1 MTSLIY
7 YHGLP
12 LEQAQ
17 GDTPRALCLL
27 AELCDKQ
34 RSFRALQQSP
44 WIIPLEGHH
53 YIECSTGG
61 TSGTAKIIRRHQDS
75 WQRSFRVNQNHFNL
89 SADDRY
95 AVFGELNH
103 SLALY
108 AACESIALGIAVEIL
123 SRMRPRSQRARL
135 IESGVTV
142 LYITPTQLR
151 LLIAAGEPCTD
162 VRLILCGGSKLDD
175 RLREQ
180 TQQSFPNAHIHEFYG
195 ASETSFISLSDS
207 NTPPGS
213 VGKAYPGV
221 DIIIKNISQQ
231 VGEVWLKSPY
241 LFDSYAQGSSD
252 ETRYCA
258 GYITVGEMGRLD
270 SSGNLWLYGRKS
282 RMVTSADNNVYPERV
297 EALIGQLT
305 GCLCAVIARPDRLRG
320 WVLWAYLQGPL
331 SDDQEQRLRLAIR
344 HQLGSIMEPK
354 KFFGLACFPQLP
366 SGKPDLQQLEAGPT
380 L

>member
-1 MTSLIY
+1 VTRLIH

-12 LEQAQ
+12 IEQAQ
-17 GDTPRALCLL
+17 GDAPQALRLL
-27 AELCDKQ
+27 AELLDKQ

-61 TSGTAKIIRRHQDS
+61 TSGTAKIIRRHWDS
-75 WQRSFRVNQNHFNL
+75 WQRSFRVNQSLFNL
-89 SADDRY
+89 SIDDRY

-108 AACESIALGIAVEIL
+108 ATCESIALGLALEVL
-123 SRMRPRSQRARL
+123 SRMRPRTQLARL
-135 IESGVTV
+135 IESRVTI

-151 LLIAAGEPCTD
+151 LLIAVGEPCPD
-162 VRLILCGGSKLDD
+162 VRLILCGGSKLDN
-175 RLREQ
+175 RLQEQ
-180 TQQSFPNAHIHEFYG
+180 TKRNFPNARIHEFYG
-195 ASETSFISLSDS
+195 ASETSFITLSDS
-207 NTPPGS
+207 NTPSGS

-221 DIIIKNISQQ
+221 DIIIKDLSQQ

-241 LFDSYAQGSSD
+241 LFENYAQGSSE

-270 SSGNLWLYGRKS
+270 SAGNLWLYGRKS
-282 RMVTSADNNVYPERV
+282 RMVTTADSNVYPERV
-297 EALIGQLT
+297 EALIAQLT
-305 GCLCAVIARPDRLRG
+305 GSLCAVIARPDRLRG
-320 WVLWAYLQGPL
+320 WVLWAYIQGPL
-331 SDDQEQRLRLAIR
+331 SDEQEQSLRLAIR
-344 HQLGSIMEPK
+344 QQLGSIMEPK

-366 SGKPDLQQLEAGPT
+366 SGKPDLQKLEMGST

>member
-7 YHGLP
+7 YQGIP

-17 GDTPRALCLL
+17 GDTPLALRLL
-27 AELCDKQ
+27 AELCFNQ

-44 WIIPLEGHH
+44 WIIPLEGSHF
-53 YIECSTGG
+53 IECSTGG

-75 WQRSFRVNQNHFNL
+75 WQRSFMVNQGHFSL
-89 SADDRY
+89 SGHDRY

-108 AACESIALGIAVEIL
+108 ATCESIALNIPLEVL
-123 SRMRPRSQRARL
+123 SRMRPRSQLARVV
-135 IESGVTV
+135 ESGVTV

-151 LLIAAGEPCTD
+151 LLVAAGEPCTK
-162 VRLILCGGSKLDD
+162 VRLILCGGSKLDE
-175 RLREQ
+175 RLLEQ
-180 TQQSFPNAHIHEFYG
+180 ARKSFPEARIHEFYG
-195 ASETSFISLSDS
+195 ASETSFITLSES
-207 NTPPGS
+207 NTPSGS

-221 DIIIKNISQQ
+221 EIIIKNTSQQ
-231 VGEVWLKSPY
+231 IGEVWLKSPY
-241 LFDSYAQGSSD
+241 LFESYAQGSSD

-270 SSGNLWLYGRKS
+270 SAGNLWLYGRKS

-297 EALIGQLT
+297 EALISQQT
-305 GCLCAVIARPDRLRG
+305 GSLCAVIARPDKLRG
-320 WVLWAYLQGPL
+320 WVLWAYIQGVS
-331 SDDQEQRLRLAIR
+331 SDMQEQRIRQAIR
-344 HQLGSIMEPK
+344 QQLGNIMEPK
-354 KFFGLACFPQLP
+354 KFFWLACLPQLP
-366 SGKPDLQQLEAGPT
+366 SGKPDLQQLEAGAT

>member
-1 MTSLIY
+1 MTSLIHY
-7 YHGLP
+7 QGQPLGL
-12 LEQAQ
+12 AQ
-17 GDTPRALCLL
+17 GDTPQALRLL
-27 AELCDKQ
+27 TALCDKQ

-44 WIIPLEGHH
+44 WIMPLEGHH

-61 TSGTAKIIRRHQDS
+61 TSGVAKIIRRHWDS
-75 WQRSFRVNQNHFNL
+75 WQRSFRVNQRLFTLN
-89 SADDRY
+89 ADDRY

-108 AACESIALGIAVEIL
+108 AICESIALGIAVEVL
-123 SRMRPRSQRARL
+123 SRMRPRSQQARL

-151 LLIAAGEPCTD
+151 LLIATGELCPD

-175 RLREQ
+175 QLREH
-180 TQQSFPNAHIHEFYG
+180 TQQNFPNARIHEFYG
-195 ASETSFISLSDS
+195 ASETSFITLSDS

-221 DIIIKNISQQ
+221 DITIKNIASQ

-241 LFDSYAQGSSD
+241 LFEDYAQGNSD
-252 ETRYCA
+252 ETRYCE

-270 SSGNLWLYGRKS
+270 NLGNLWLYGRKS
-282 RMVTSADNNVYPERV
+282 RMVTSADHNVYPERV

-305 GCLCAVIARPDRLRG
+305 GALCAVIARPDKLRG
-320 WVLWAYLQGPL
+320 WVLWAYIQGTL
-331 SDDQEQRLRLAIR
+331 SDEQEQRIRLAIR
-344 HQLGSIMEPK
+344 QQFGSIMEPK
-354 KFFGLACFPQLP
+354 KFFGLTCFPQLP
-366 SGKPDLQQLEAGPT
+366 SGKPDLKKLEAEST